1 MKRVETLTLKCFSYG
16 ENCFFN
22 FNRTAHAFGNFC
34 AFRRDHH
41 LCHNKKRTSTE
52 NKNPASPSNKKIS
65 TPQTN
70 KRIRHWID
78 EKGEIH
84 YSDNIKDM
92 PVSGK
97 KSMTLK

>member
-1 MKRVETLTLKCFSYG
+1 MAKIVFSILIVLLMPLETFAHSGGTNAQGCHK
-16 ENCFFN
+16 
-22 FNRTAHAFGNFC
+22 NRKTGDYH
-34 AFRRDHH
+34 
-41 LCHNKKRTSTE
+41 CHNKKRTSTE